1 LGFHKIRT
9 RKLGSSVFVD
19 LHLEVDGNLSVTK
32 GHSISEEVKKCANKK
47 QSQNN

>member
-1 LGFHKIRT
+1 
-9 RKLGSSVFVD
+9 VFVD